1 MKFAAVFALVL
12 MIAVPARADDKPVV
26 KADTK
31 AAFDTIAADVRTEM
45 GKDGRFGYVHAD
57 ERAKVE
63 GDLAAMEKL
72 FDANGSVEKMDKP
85 TRVEL
90 FNLQESVNAILT
102 LRDRDRLVCER
113 GAQPGTRIVTT
124 NCRRYGDI
132 EAEQQASAKF
142 ITDHAITPCNG
153 PQCK

>member
-1 MKFAAVFALVL
+1 MKVAVAFLFACLVSASA
-12 MIAVPARADDKPVV
+12 IAAEKPVV

-31 AAFDTIAADVRTEM
+31 EAFDAVAADVRNEM
-45 GKDGRFGYVHAD
+45 AKDGRFGYVRDD

-63 GDLAAMEKL
+63 ADLTAMGKL
-72 FDANGSVEKMDKP
+72 FDANDSVETMDKP

-142 ITDHAITPCNG
+142 MTDHAVTPCNA
-153 PQCK
+153 PSCK